1 MGTGLTT
8 APIPWLQTTT
18 TGVAVAVIATAW
30 RSVPL
35 LTVLILAA
43 LKTIPAAHARA
54 ARMDG
59 ASSFQ
64 IFRFVTLPAIRN
76 TLLVASVLQV
86 IVSLQVFDLLYLL
99 TGGGPGSE
107 TTTMNYFIYNTVV
120 LNASFGY
127 SAALAVFLLGVI
139 VLCSAVLLYLRLRT
153 TERAD
158 MDLVAEPAAGGVRL
172 DLAAAAW
179 RAQATRSPADL
190 PRDRSRARARIV
202 GTVGRVSLWLGAGLL
217 IFWLLAPIAWIAIS
231 SIEPEGAV
239 TTAPPVLTTAV
250 SLDKYALLLSD
261 PDWIGSLAVS
271 LQVAVLAT
279 AIAIVLG
286 ALAAYPLARFKLP
299 GKTTILGLL
308 IFTQMVPAIVLAIPT
323 LFIFQKV
330 GLKDTV
336 PALVLVN
343 VAWWLPIV
351 IWLLRNVF
359 EDVPRALESA
369 ARIDGCSR
377 IGTLFRITIPAA
389 APGISAAA
397 ILLLIGV
404 WNEFLFAVILGD
416 RNAVTLT
423 RRISQTQAI
432 LPGAGVPPFTVE
444 AAAGLLVALP
454 CLALVVLFHRRVFAG
469 LTQGFVK
476 G

>member
-1 MGTGLTT
+1 M
-8 APIPWLQTTT
+8 
-18 TGVAVAVIATAW
+18 
-30 RSVPL
+30 
-35 LTVLILAA
+35 
-43 LKTIPAAHARA
+43 
-54 ARMDG
+54 
-59 ASSFQ
+59 
-64 IFRFVTLPAIRN
+64 
-76 TLLVASVLQV
+76 
-86 IVSLQVFDLLYLL
+86 SLEV
-99 TGGGPGSE
+99 
-107 TTTMNYFIYNTVV
+107 TVV
-120 LNASFGY
+120 
-127 SAALAVFLLGVI
+127 
-139 VLCSAVLLYLRLRT
+139 
-153 TERAD
+153 
-158 MDLVAEPAAGGVRL
+158 
-172 DLAAAAW
+172 
-179 RAQATRSPADL
+179 
-190 PRDRSRARARIV
+190 
-202 GTVGRVSLWLGAGLL
+202 
-217 IFWLLAPIAWIAIS
+217 
-231 SIEPEGAV
+231 
-239 TTAPPVLTTAV
+239 
-250 SLDKYALLLSD
+250 
-261 PDWIGSLAVS
+261 
-271 LQVAVLAT
+271 AT

-286 ALAAYPLARFKLP
+286 ALAAYPLARFRLP
-299 GKTTILGLL
+299 GKTTVLGLL

-323 LFIFQKV
+323 LFIFQKI

-351 IWLLRNVF
+351 VWLLRNVF

-377 IGTLFRITIPAA
+377 IGTLFRVTIPAA

-416 RNAVTLT
+416 RNAVTMT